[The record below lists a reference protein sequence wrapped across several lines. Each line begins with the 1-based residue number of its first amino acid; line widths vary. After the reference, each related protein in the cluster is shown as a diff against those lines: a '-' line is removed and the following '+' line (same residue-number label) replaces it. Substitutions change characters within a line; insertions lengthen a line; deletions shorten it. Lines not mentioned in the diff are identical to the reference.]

1 MILKHWQ
8 QRTRSVER
16 WIAASTLAAAMLVAC
31 LSPKNAHAQAVAH
44 SRARPA
50 SPSNPASPGPN
61 TTAIAPP
68 KLVAIT
74 GGKLLTITHGT
85 IENGVIVLENGKITA
100 VGPAASTKVPKDA
113 QVFDAKGMTVY
124 PGLFDAETQLGLV
137 EVEADENSSDVAEK
151 SDEIFPQMRVV
162 DAFHAET
169 ARIPVERINGVTNA
183 IVAPAAQD
191 SVAGQDALIQLYG
204 KDRSAMI
211 IAPDIALA
219 MNFEGDVRRRGSAP
233 GSFKFPATRMGLA
246 SQLRQTFLD
255 TQNYMA
261 EKAEAAKPDHK
272 GAPPKTD
279 LKFEALIPY
288 LKGEKPVVFGA
299 YESYEVEVAMS
310 IAKEFNLKVIL
321 NHVTHAQDLLDTIAS
336 YKVPVIVGSIYDPP
350 EANERYDAVFS
361 LPAELQNRGVKI
373 ALSSLSNGPNSDSRN
388 LPYAAGYAVAYG
400 LPYDEAMKAITL
412 NPAEM
417 FGVGDKLGSLDIGKV
432 ANVVIANGDPLDVR
446 TSVQQ
451 VFIEGVAIPMTS
463 RQTQLRDEYLPLTQ
477 KTK

>member
-1 MILKHWQ
+1 MQ
-8 QRTRSVER
+8 S
-16 WIAASTLAAAMLVAC
+16 
-31 LSPKNAHAQAVAH
+31 AHAQGTAHPKAAPASSGNPVQAGPNNTAVA
-44 SRARPA
+44 P
-50 SPSNPASPGPN
+50 PG
-61 TTAIAPP
+61 
-68 KLVAIT
+68 LVAIT

-100 VGPAASTKVPKDA
+100 VGPAASTKVPKGA
-113 QVFDAKGMTVY
+113 QVYNAKGMTVY
-124 PGLFDAETQLGLV
+124 PGLFDAETHLGLV
-137 EVEADENSSDVAEK
+137 EVESDENSSDLVEK

-169 ARIPVERINGVTNA
+169 VRIPVQRINGVTNA
-183 IVAPAAQD
+183 IVAPASED

-204 KDRSAMI
+204 KDRDAMI
-211 IAPDIALA
+211 LTPDIALA
-219 MNFEGDVRRRGSAP
+219 MNFEGDVRRRGA
-233 GSFKFPATRMGLA
+233 GSKFPATRMGLA

-261 EKAEAAKPDHK
+261 EKAAEAKPDYK
-272 GAPPKTD
+272 GVPTKKD

-299 YESYEVEVAMS
+299 YESHEVEVAMS
-310 IAKEFNLKVIL
+310 IAREFNLKVIL

-336 YKVPVIVGSIYDPP
+336 YKVPVIVGSIYDAP
-350 EANERYDAVFS
+350 EANQRYDAVFS
-361 LPAELQNRGVKI
+361 LPAELQKRGVKI
-373 ALSSLSNGPNSDSRN
+373 ALSSLSGSPSADSRN

-417 FGVGDKLGSLDIGKV
+417 FGVGDQLGSLDVGKV

-463 RQTQLRDEYLPLTQ
+463 RQTQLRDQYLPVTQ